1 MQLKSAN
8 IFTSKSRAPTTSQI
22 SETFSKYPAGIYSF
36 KFWQWKQQNKLW
48 NLLKT
53 DNNNSSRSG
62 IFIAEFKQVNASLV
76 DFQEQ
81 F

>member
-8 IFTSKSRAPTTSQI
+8 IFTSKSRAPTTS
-22 SETFSKYPAGIYSF
+22 TFSKYPAGIYSF

-62 IFIAEFKQVNASLV
+62 IFIAEFKQVNASQV